1 MKQRQQASTS
11 KPKVLVVED
20 DSEDRDIFS
29 YVFKYRTECCE
40 LIFVEDG
47 AKAIQLLSSLSKP
60 ELPSLIVLDY
70 NLPGF
75 KGCDIV
81 KQLNQIEKLKPIP
94 KIIYS
99 TYSDQRY
106 ISYCIKAGAKAYF
119 KKSNTMGG
127 VMHDID
133 HILKFMPE
141 DDRQSP
147 SE

>member
-1 MKQRQQASTS
+1 MKQRQHPNSS

-20 DSEDRDIFS
+20 DNEDREIFS
-29 YVFKYRTECCE
+29 YVFKYRTECCD
-40 LIFVEDG
+40 LIFVDDG
-47 AKAIQLLSSLSKP
+47 PKAIKLLSSLSPP

-81 KQLNQIEKLKPIP
+81 KQLNQIEKIKSIP

-99 TYSDQRY
+99 THSDQKY

-133 HILKFMPE
+133 HILKYMTN
-141 DDRQSP
+141 DDARA
-147 SE
+147 

>member
-1 MKQRQQASTS
+1 MKKHHQAASS
-11 KPKVLVVED
+11 KPKILVVED
-20 DSEDRDIFS
+20 DNDDRDIFS

-40 LIFVEDG
+40 LVFVEDG
-47 AKAIQLLSSLSKP
+47 VKALKLLSSLSTP

-99 TYSDQRY
+99 TNSDQKY
-106 ISYCIKAGAKAYF
+106 ISYCLKAGAKAYF

-133 HILKFMPE
+133 HMLKFMPNQ
-141 DDRQSP
+141 DAQA
-147 SE
+147 

>member
-1 MKQRQQASTS
+1 MKQHQQASS

-20 DSEDRDIFS
+20 DNEDRDIFS

-47 AKAIQLLSSLSKP
+47 TKAIKLLNSLSRQD
-60 ELPSLIVLDY
+60 LPSLIVLDY

-99 TYSDQRY
+99 THSDQKY
-106 ISYCIKAGAKAYF
+106 ISYCLKAGAKAYF

-127 VMHDID
+127 IMHDID
-133 HILKFMPE
+133 HILKYMP
-141 DDRQSP
+141 DNDARA
-147 SE
+147 